1 MATTI
6 QSLRDRLLSDPHFVF
21 QYIYGN
27 NPDQVI
33 EHLRALGFRVSTAD
47 DVMNATGTL
56 IEQGR
61 GDLLAQVYSVP
72 FLTDQV
78 DPAEVTMMQEV
89 ATAMAANQATITG
102 GPKRAV
108 KIDWGNVL
116 GVVAGGAAAV
126 LLSQLGG
133 GQQQQQQQQQ
143 QQPLQPQP
151 KDNTKTILM
160 IVGGTVLLAVIL
172 VLVFKKK

>member
-47 DVMNATGTL
+47 DVMHATGTL

-61 GDLLAQVYSVP
+61 GDLLEQVYNVP

-78 DPAEVTMMQEV
+78 DPAEVTMIQEV
-89 ATAMAANQATITG
+89 ATAMAANRATITG

-108 KIDWGNVL
+108 KIDWGSVL
-116 GVVAGGAAAV
+116 GVVAGGAATV

-143 QQPLQPQP
+143 QPPQPQP

-172 VLVFKKK
+172 VLVFRKK